1 MTSAVCLQ
9 LLLHLVLLLLLS
21 STFFL
26 FSSYYFSFILFFFS
40 FFPPPFSCSLPTT
53 SPSSCS
59 SFPSS
64 SSSSCFLLLFLV
76 LLRLLL
82 HHLLLPPPFSCSSSS
97 QHWRVRANSLWGM
110 FLSSFSKTPPKCDI
124 YNMTYSGITRAILGH
139 YSGISLIQH
148 YGSVPWHATRWLCLT
163 SRELLHLF
171 TFKCHF
177 ERSPSSSLFSSWNL
191 NMQFRWCGFRNTYFF
206 GLNRSISGKHF
217 IWSPYLSDFYELHF
231 KMFQPANQHKII
243 LYWIF
248 RNISELQN
256 HWSFCEELYFCVDF
270 GFRVPVFGPFHQES

>member
-1 MTSAVCLQ
+1 MK
-9 LLLHLVLLLLLS
+9 HWDDIS
-21 STFFL
+21 S
-26 FSSYYFSFILFFFS
+26 
-40 FFPPPFSCSLPTT
+40 

-59 SFPSS
+59 SFPS
-64 SSSSCFLLLFLV
+64 FLHLFLV
-76 LLRLLL
+76 LLLHLVLLFL
-82 HHLLLPPPFSCSSSS
+82 LLLLPVSSSF
-97 QHWRVRANSLWGM
+97 
-110 FLSSFSKTPPKCDI
+110 FLFSYDFSFIFFFFLLLVLLLLSTDVFGLTVCGGCFSAASAKLPQNVTF
-124 YNMTYSGITRAILGH
+124 TTWHSGITRALLGH
-139 YSGISLIQH
+139 YSGNTRVFPIQH

-163 SRELLHLF
+163 SSELLHLF

-256 HWSFCEELYFCVDF
+256 LWSFCEELYFCVDF